1 DPALFDQLLASV
13 RRRREELRL
22 PERKPAPPPIPAK
35 KPEPV
40 VEAAVPA
47 EAILDVLPAGPPSPS
62 TPPAEPPPAR
72 PIVLPRQPRRTLAE
86 VLAAFMEEHNIL
98 WGELAGGLL
107 IVGCS
112 VALVVYLWQTQQE
125 IRYFPFFVV
134 AGVTAALFGAGTYA
148 QRRWKLETTSRG
160 LLIIATLL
168 VPLSF
173 LVLAGVFVGPA
184 RGGCGTGPQPA
195 RRG

>member
-1 DPALFDQLLASV
+1 PVKATVPADAILNTLPVEPSV
-13 RRRREELRL
+13 PAAPL
-22 PERKPAPPPIPAK
+22 PEKP
-35 KPEPV
+35 PV
-40 VEAAVPA
+40 SS
-47 EAILDVLPAGPPSPS
+47 I
-62 TPPAEPPPAR
+62 T
-72 PIVLPRQPRRTLAE
+72 LPRRPRRTLGE

-173 LVLAGVFVGPA
+173 LVLAGLSRGA
-184 RGGCGTGPQPA
+184 AGGGCGTGPQPA